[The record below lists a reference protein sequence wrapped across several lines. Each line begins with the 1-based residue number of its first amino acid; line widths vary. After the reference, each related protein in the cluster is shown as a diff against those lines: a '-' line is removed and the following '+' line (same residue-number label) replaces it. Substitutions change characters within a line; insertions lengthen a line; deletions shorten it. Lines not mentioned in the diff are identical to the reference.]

1 MYEAW
6 SHLQHSLCSIKRFQ
20 FLSISTWTFFQY
32 VIDFISHPI
41 YYHAEFYKLRSN
53 DSSNVCFLSVVTLS
67 CLNSCMYHIWK
78 MKNVVHLMNLPWTN
92 IFGIL
97 KWKVK
102 GKKHNKHIRILM
114 LKQIF
119 SECIKRIQSTFQK
132 SLLYCWYLIYLIHK
146 QNRIL

>member
-1 MYEAW
+1 MRHDLSYKMV
-6 SHLQHSLCSIKRFQ
+6 HILQIL
-20 FLSISTWTFFQY
+20 FLSISTSTFFQY

-53 DSSNVCFLSVVTLS
+53 DNSNVCFPAAVTLS

-119 SECIKRIQSTFQK
+119 CECIISIQRTFQK
-132 SLLYCWYLIYLIHK
+132 SLLHYLVVF
-146 QNRIL
+146 RTDT